1 MHDRRGARAAADRAQ
16 GSGLTERGHVA
27 AAALALAGVASHL
40 VLRFATDVS
49 TSVANAPLVIVLAVA
64 GAPLV
69 LALLWRAL
77 HGEFGSDHLAG
88 VSIVTSVL
96 LHQYLAGAIVVLMLA
111 GGNALE
117 QLAVAR
123 AASVLRALA
132 KRVPTIAHRRHGSGF
147 EDVPVDDI
155 VVGDEL
161 SLLPHEICP
170 VDGDV
175 IEGHGAM
182 DESYLTGEPFTIS
195 KGPGSAVL
203 SGAINGDSSLAIR
216 TTRVAADSRFARIM
230 RVMRDA
236 EQRRPALRR
245 VGDQLG
251 AIYTPAALTLAA
263 AAWWWSGQPE
273 RFLSVVVVATPCPLI
288 IGIPVAIIG
297 AISTAARRGIVV
309 KDPAALE
316 QIALCRTI
324 IFDKT
329 GTLTYGRPMLS
340 GEDYARPWTRDRVL
354 PLVASLE
361 RYSRHPLA
369 DAIVRAAETAGYPLP
384 VVERLREEPGAGLVG
399 TVDGLEVRITSRAR
413 TAQRFTLPPEE
424 PSGLECVVLVDDQLA
439 ATFHFHDIPRTDS
452 RGFIMHLGPRH
463 GFTRVLLV
471 SGDRETEVRRL
482 AQSVA
487 ISKVHA
493 ATSPEDKVEIV
504 RRETAHAKTVFVG
517 DGINDAPALLTATV
531 GIAFGRQSDVTTEA
545 AGIVI
550 VDTSLTR
557 VDELIHISR
566 RLRTVALQ
574 SAVGGMAL
582 SVAGMG
588 FAAAGMLT
596 PVAGAILQEGIDLV
610 AVLNALRTAGR
621 RLQSDRFAQAPAKG
635 AGTQPE
641 LGAEGAVEV
650 RHVAEPAVEHDVQNT
665 ARRMRKA

>member
-1 MHDRRGARAAADRAQ
+1 MHDRSGARGAAVGAQ
-16 GSGLTERGHVA
+16 GRGLTAERGHLA
-27 AAALALAGVASHL
+27 AAALALAGVAAHL
-40 VLRFATDVS
+40 VFRAVS
-49 TSVANAPLVIVLAVA
+49 PTLADIPLLVVLAVA

-69 LALLWRAL
+69 MALVWRAL

-88 VSIVTSVL
+88 VSIVTSIL

-117 QLAVAR
+117 QMAVAR

-132 KRVPTIAHRRHGSGF
+132 KRVPTIAHRRRGSGF
-147 EDVPVDDI
+147 EDVPVED
-155 VVGDEL
+155 VAVGDEL
-161 SLLPHEICP
+161 SLLPYEICP

-175 IEGHGAM
+175 IQGHGAM

-195 KGPGSAVL
+195 KGPGSIVL

-288 IGIPVAIIG
+288 IAIPVAIIG

-316 QIALCRTI
+316 QAALCKTI
-324 IFDKT
+324 VFDKT
-329 GTLTYGRPMLS
+329 GTLTYGRPELS
-340 GEDYARPWTRDRVL
+340 AEHYAPSWSRDRVL

-369 DAIVRAAETAGYPLP
+369 SAIVRAAQAGRFPLP
-384 VVERLREEPGAGLVG
+384 NVDRLREEPGAGLVG
-399 TVDGLEVRITSRAR
+399 SVGGSEVRITSRAR
-413 TAQRFTLPPEE
+413 AAQRFALPPEE
-424 PSGLECVVLVDDQLA
+424 PSGLECVVLVDDQYA
-439 ATFHFHDIPRTDS
+439 ATFHFHDVPRPDS
-452 RGFIMHLGPRH
+452 RGFVRHLGPRH

-471 SGDRETEVRRL
+471 SGDREIEVRRL
-482 AQSVA
+482 AQSVG
-487 ISKVHA
+487 ISKIHA
-493 ATSPEDKVEIV
+493 ATSPENKVDIV
-504 RRETAHAKTVFVG
+504 RRETARAKTLFVG

-531 GIAFGRQSDVTTEA
+531 GVAFGQQSDVTTEA
-545 AGIVI
+545 AGVVI
-550 VDTSLTR
+550 VDTSLSK

-566 RLRTVALQ
+566 RLRKVALQ
-574 SAVGGMAL
+574 SAVGGMML
-582 SVAGMG
+582 SLAGML

-596 PVAGAILQEGIDLV
+596 PVAGAILQEGIDLL
-610 AVLNALRTAGR
+610 AVLNALRTASR
-621 RLQSDRFAQAPAKG
+621 RLERDDFPQVAAVG
-635 AGTQPE
+635 AGTGSE
-641 LGAEGAVEV
+641 FGAEGSVEV
-650 RHVAEPAVEHDVQNT
+650 RHVAESGIERDVQN
-665 ARRMRKA
+665 ADRRMRQS